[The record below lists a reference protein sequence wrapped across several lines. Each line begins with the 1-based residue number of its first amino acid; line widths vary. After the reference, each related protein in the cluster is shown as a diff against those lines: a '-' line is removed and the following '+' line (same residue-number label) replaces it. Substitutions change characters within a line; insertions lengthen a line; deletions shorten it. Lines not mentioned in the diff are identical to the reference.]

1 MKIGILLLK
10 NGLNESMIFAKLKD
24 NEFHNNFHCINH
36 QGHKI
41 KIFIEPFIPLVSYI
55 LSLV

>member
-41 KIFIEPFIPLVSYI
+41 KIFIEPFIVSYI